1 MPASHRSFDP
11 GWEAIVIRILL
22 VEPMNLLRGAL
33 AAVLSL
39 EDDLDVVAD
48 LSRLDEVLAMARAV
62 PPDVAI
68 INIDLL
74 ADDGLGTVARLNAEL
89 PDCAILVLAGVD
101 APGRLSRAL
110 DAHVRG
116 FVGNQS
122 VPCELVCAIR
132 RLASGERVMDANLA
146 VAVLGASRNPLSPRE
161 RDVLS
166 VAASGL
172 PSREVA
178 AKLHLTAGTVRNYI
192 SAILR
197 KTGARNRLE
206 AIRIAEDAG
215 WLE

>member
-1 MPASHRSFDP
+1 
-11 GWEAIVIRILL
+11 
-22 VEPMNLLRGAL
+22 MNLLRGAL

-39 EDDLDVVAD
+39 EADMDVVGD
-48 LSRLDEVLAMARAV
+48 LGRLDDVLALARAV

-74 ADDGLGTVARLNAEL
+74 ADDGLSTVALLNAEL

-110 DAHVRG
+110 DGHVRG
-116 FVGNQS
+116 FIGKQS
-122 VPCELVCAIR
+122 APCELICGVR
-132 RLASGERVMDANLA
+132 KLARGERVIDSYLA
-146 VAVLGASRNPLSPRE
+146 VAVLGAPRNPLSPRE

-166 VAASGL
+166 VAATGL

-206 AIRIAEDAG
+206 AVRVAEDAG
-215 WLE
+215 WLS